1 VRSNGVVRYGVVF
14 LGRPALYNRRMKMLC
29 PAAALAAVIV
39 AGCGTSDPEAEIRA
53 LLAAAEEAAEARDV
67 GFFSDLVGPGYRDS
81 RGRDRAELLRMLRGL
96 FLANQRIAV
105 VSRVDEVA
113 LEGTDAARAVVHAGL
128 LGQRSGAELLAGVD
142 ADLYRFELELVNES
156 GEWRI
161 IGADVSRALGE

>member
-1 VRSNGVVRYGVVF
+1 VVRYGVVF
-14 LGRPALYNRRMKMLC
+14 LGGAALYNRRMRTL
-29 PAAALAAVIV
+29 PPVVAFAAAVV

-67 GFFSDLVGPGYRDS
+67 GFFRDHVGAGYRDS
-81 RGRDRAELLRMLRGL
+81 RGQDRAELVRLLQGY
-96 FLANQRIAV
+96 FIANQRIEI

-113 LEGTDAARAVVHAGL
+113 LEGSDAARAVVHAGL
-128 LGQRSGAELLAGVD
+128 LGQRSGADLLAGVD
-142 ADLYRFELELVNES
+142 ADLYRFELELVNDD